1 MRYCFKCGTPL
12 QPGATYCARCGTV
25 VPLSLQ
31 STPDS
36 TASASQR
43 PQVQRREAIPYPPP
57 VAQQPPSPI
66 AGYYGTYA
74 ANPQQPAPYYSPP
87 PTFKPPLAQRSRPG
101 LSKGT
106 TTVLVVLALLT
117 MFSGVALIFYTTATR
132 PERFRALATATVQ
145 TILTAQGQAT
155 TTAQVQAHATA
166 QAQAHVTATAQAQAQ
181 ALQSIYTMATSGT
194 PVLSSPLTA
203 QDSANWSTYDAVGGG
218 GCTFTN
224 GALHASTFQ
233 THTYVPCFALGSNF
247 GDFAF
252 QVHMTT
258 LQGDGGG
265 LIFRAN
271 DINVKLYLL
280 RITPDGLFGVS
291 VSQDRK
297 TTTPILDDT
306 SSAIKAGSQ
315 TNLIT
320 VIARKSAISIYIN
333 KQFAGTVSDTTY
345 STGEIGVFA
354 YDSTKNTDVAFT
366 DATVWTL

>member
-12 QPGATYCARCGTV
+12 QPGVTYCARCGAV
-25 VPLSLQ
+25 VPLSPQ
-31 STPDS
+31 SMPDS
-36 TASASQR
+36 TASAPQR
-43 PQVQRREAIPYPPP
+43 PQVQQA
-57 VAQQPPSPI
+57 PSPV
-66 AGYYGTYA
+66 AGYYGTYS
-74 ANPQQPAPYYSPP
+74 ANPQQTAPYYSPP
-87 PTFKPPLAQRSRPG
+87 PTFKPPLAKRSRPG

-106 TTVLVVLALLT
+106 TTFLVILALLT
-117 MFSGVALIFYTTATR
+117 MFSGVVLIFYTTTTR
-132 PERFRALATATVQ
+132 PAQFRAQATAAVQ

-166 QAQAHVTATAQAQAQ
+166 QVQAHVTATAQAQAR

-194 PVLSSPLTA
+194 PALNSPLTT
-203 QDSANWSTYDAVGGG
+203 QDNANWSTYDAVGGG
-218 GCTFTN
+218 GCIFTN

-233 THTYVPCFALGSNF
+233 NHTYVPCFALGSNF

-265 LIFRAN
+265 LVFRAN
-271 DINVKLYLL
+271 DVNVKLYLL

-291 VSQDRK
+291 VSQDSK
-297 TTTPILDDT
+297 TMTPILDDT
-306 SSAIKAGSQ
+306 SSAIKTGNQ

-320 VIARKSAISIYIN
+320 VIARKSALSIYIN
-333 KQFAGTVSDTTY
+333 KKFVGTVSDTTY
-345 STGEIGVFA
+345 STGEVGVFA
-354 YDSTKNTDVAFT
+354 YDSTTNTDVAFT